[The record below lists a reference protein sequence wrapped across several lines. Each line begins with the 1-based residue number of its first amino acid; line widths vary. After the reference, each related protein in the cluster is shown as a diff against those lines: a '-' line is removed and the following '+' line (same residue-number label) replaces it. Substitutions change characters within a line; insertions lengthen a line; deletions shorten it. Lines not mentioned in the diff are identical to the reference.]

1 MHCAAQKLLF
11 PYAAHGSDP
20 PNSNDLQ
27 RIGEKAIEALEKR
40 YGKQFQVGSAYN
52 IMYEAAGT
60 SIDWVYGEL
69 NVPIVYTYEL
79 RRSHEE
85 PENFQDRFLLPVG
98 EIESAGWETLD
109 SVIAL
114 LNEAE
119 TLGYYKLNSSSNY
132 VVISSCK
139 LNI

>member
-1 MHCAAQKLLF
+1 MQ
-11 PYAAHGSDP
+11 S
-20 PNSNDLQ
+20 
-27 RIGEKAIEALEKR
+27 IGEKAVEALEKR
-40 YGKQFQVGSAYN
+40 YGKQFQAGRAFD

-79 RRSHEE
+79 RRSREQ
-85 PENFQDRFLLPVG
+85 PVNFQDRFLLPVD

-119 TLGYYKLNSSSNY
+119 TLGYYKLKSSSNY

-139 LNI
+139 LT